1 MVHKP
6 AGLCIV
12 WQGREIFIVFPQ
24 NGSDHKLQI
33 SPRIHKYS
41 SSGAVLCLVVKGFKR
56 CNLFAKKKL
65 ANKKI
70 EIFINHSVSSV
81 SLTMPVVSERED
93 FESRGCTGNDGVDSE
108 EVGCFGTLN
117 CEAEV
122 GSESVGVFSGGI
134 WWRTD
139 FCDHQILAMTRNTAL
154 PKFLPITTNLDLNS
168 RSPGRL

>member
-1 MVHKP
+1 MQS
-6 AGLCIV
+6 LC
-12 WQGREIFIVFPQ
+12 
-24 NGSDHKLQI
+24 
-33 SPRIHKYS
+33 
-41 SSGAVLCLVVKGFKR
+41 
-56 CNLFAKKKL
+56 KKKL

-122 GSESVGVFSGGI
+122 GSESVGFFSGGI
-134 WWRTD
+134 
-139 FCDHQILAMTRNTAL
+139 
-154 PKFLPITTNLDLNS
+154 
-168 RSPGRL
+168 